1 MEYIK
6 AGKEDLHT
14 VYEIVQDSIDK
25 TYPKF
30 YPGEVVD
37 FFKKH
42 HSMENIARD
51 IEDGLVG
58 ILSDNGSLVGTGCF
72 RDNHITRVYVRA
84 ALQGRGYGSFIMD
97 KLEKEILKSYS
108 RAELDASLPAA
119 GLYEKRGYITREHGR
134 YNVDNGVVLVYEI
147 MEKELSANATK
158 IDYDGRFFVP
168 RENTENG
175 EVDGQTLFRYHQSG
189 TDFSAEYSGGDV
201 KKGSM
206 IGKVSDNGEL
216 DFFYHH
222 LNMKDEIRA
231 GKCHSVPAINA
242 EGKIELHEE
251 WQWLNGDCSC
261 GRSVV
266 VEK

>member
-1 MEYIK
+1 MKRLVVFYSLSRNTEEAANKIAEMTGAETLK
-6 AGKEDLHT
+6 LETQKSMPKSFAAQIFVGGGQVMFNHIPKLKPLGKE
-14 VYEIVQDSIDK
+14 I
-25 TYPKF
+25 
-30 YPGEVVD
+30 G
-37 FFKKH
+37 
-42 HSMENIARD
+42 
-51 IEDGLVG
+51 
-58 ILSDNGSLVGTGCF
+58 
-72 RDNHITRVYVRA
+72 
-84 ALQGRGYGSFIMD
+84 
-97 KLEKEILKSYS
+97 
-108 RAELDASLPAA
+108 
-119 GLYEKRGYITREHGR
+119 
-134 YNVDNGVVLVYEI
+134 
-147 MEKELSANATK
+147 
-158 IDYDGRFFVP
+158 DYDEIILGSPIWNGKGVPAINAFLEDEKAAAKVTALFF
-168 RENTENG
+168 
-175 EVDGQTLFRYHQSG
+175 LSG
-189 TDFSAEYSGGDV
+189 GGDV